1 MSTFGQSEGD
11 SGFLSLLSRDLQL
24 LSLHT
29 RFHSPKH
36 LGIWSEPGS
45 ALKPGNTATNRG
57 KNLKL
62 NPWVL
67 CHSDGME
74 GGSI

>member
-1 MSTFGQSEGD
+1 MRAEGSTSTLGQPEGD
-11 SGFLSLLSRDLQL
+11 SEFLSLLSQDLQL

-36 LGIWSEPGS
+36 LGICSEPGS
-45 ALKPGNTATNRG
+45 ALKPGNTASNRG
-57 KNLKL
+57 KNPALLKR

-67 CHSDGME
+67 
-74 GGSI
+74 